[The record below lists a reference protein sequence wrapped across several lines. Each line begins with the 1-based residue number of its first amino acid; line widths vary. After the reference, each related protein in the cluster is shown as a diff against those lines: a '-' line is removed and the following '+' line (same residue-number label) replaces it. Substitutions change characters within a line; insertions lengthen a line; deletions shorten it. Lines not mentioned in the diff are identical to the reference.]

1 MRRSAAAR
9 QMYAL
14 KHARMGGN
22 PEAIADVKNEVDV
35 MKAVRG
41 NPNVLTLRAVVMQ
54 GPPGG
59 EVRVLLATTSFVD
72 DGLAWLLQLS
82 DVVALSPQLCVL

>member
-1 MRRSAAAR
+1 MQRYAAKTAHFGGSSLPQNSQQAHHAATA

-41 NPNVLTLRAVVMQ
+41 APHVLTLRAVVMQ
-54 GPPGG
+54 GPPGA
-59 EVRVLLATTSFVD
+59 EVRVHVAIVRLA
-72 DGLAWLLQLS
+72 
-82 DVVALSPQLCVL
+82 